1 MNISSAVD
9 GQLFYFY
16 GANVIKTYFAGEFTL
31 NTTYFAK
38 PGRSNLKFHY
48 MHNSGEERRI
58 DPSKSNI
65 MDIYVLTSAYDSAF
79 RNWLQTGT
87 GIAPYPPTTQ
97 SLENNFSAL
106 LEPIKSISDSLV
118 FHSANYKVLFGSNAV
133 SNLQGTFKAVRNSAR
148 QTSDNDL
155 ITRILASINE
165 FFSLDNWDFGQSFNF
180 TELST
185 FVLNQ
190 MTPDIVNFI
199 LVPKNPNLPFGS
211 LFEIASQSNEIL
223 ISGANASDIEIIDS
237 VTAAQINSISP
248 IIVNTNASV

>member
-1 MNISSAVD
+1 MATNSAGNLINFVFFEISSDGNRYQLLSDQLLITSYYDESSVNISSAVD

-180 TELST
+180 TDFRITE
-185 FVLNQ
+185 VYDN
-190 MTPDIVNFI
+190 DN
-199 LVPKNPNLPFGS
+199 
-211 LFEIASQSNEIL
+211 
-223 ISGANASDIEIIDS
+223 
-237 VTAAQINSISP
+237 
-248 IIVNTNASV
+248 